1 MLTTEKN
8 NSLMA
13 AFPHISTTNSGL
25 VWFPMA
31 TRPWSSSRFQRILG
45 YWCRYWSCSPCLP
58 GFPVSSETS
67 ENQQILHTIKIQQVL
82 PYTHFYNLIISSK
95 YMLSIYLCIHNI
107 CGLSIVWK
115 FVQMKLC
122 VLVSVYIK
130 QRLCFHYLLGDL
142 YSLVWSN
149 YQLKYMKIEPP
160 QMFNWVISYY
170 NSSLIP
176 FQSCLKFSE
185 LNVLEEIRHIW
196 FIHWRIALPRNQKNM
211 CNIRING
218 VYDYRQRINFRQN
231 FN

>member
-1 MLTTEKN
+1 MLPTEKN

-67 ENQQILHTIKIQQVL
+67 ENQKILHTIKIQQVL
-82 PYTHFYNLIISSK
+82 LQLIFSI
-95 YMLSIYLCIHNI
+95 YMLSSYLCIVNI

-115 FVQMKLC
+115 FVQMKPC
-122 VLVSVYIK
+122 ALVFVCTK
-130 QRLCFHYLLGDL
+130 QNLGFHYLLGDL

-149 YQLKYMKIEPP
+149 
-160 QMFNWVISYY
+160 
-170 NSSLIP
+170 
-176 FQSCLKFSE
+176 FQ
-185 LNVLEEIRHIW
+185 
-196 FIHWRIALPRNQKNM
+196 
-211 CNIRING
+211 NIRK
-218 VYDYRQRINFRQN
+218 
-231 FN
+231 

>member
-1 MLTTEKN
+1 MQLLNIYNRCIACTITNICKFYLLTYLFNTINAYCRRMQFAEYGIIILGINTIIMHAPYRKN

-82 PYTHFYNLIISSK
+82 LQLIFSI
-95 YMLSIYLCIHNI
+95 YMLSSYLCIVNI

-149 YQLKYMKIEPP
+149 YQ
-160 QMFNWVISYY
+160 
-170 NSSLIP
+170 
-176 FQSCLKFSE
+176 
-185 LNVLEEIRHIW
+185 
-196 FIHWRIALPRNQKNM
+196 
-211 CNIRING
+211 NIRK
-218 VYDYRQRINFRQN
+218 
-231 FN
+231 